1 MERTKAE
8 RLADYALGLSFKE
21 LPAEVVHEAKRRLI
35 DSFACM
41 LGAYDSPPAR
51 AAISSAPEV
60 SSKPSSFILGS
71 RQPTT
76 PDHAAFTNGILVR
89 YLDFNDTYLSKEPA
103 HPSDNMAAALSAAA
117 ASKKNGSDLLT
128 AIVAAYEVQCRLCDA
143 ATLRTRGWDHVAYG
157 AFSATVAASMLLGLS
172 REEFMNAINIAG
184 TISPALRQS
193 RAGELSMWKGCAFA
207 NTSRDAIFAA
217 LMAKSGI
224 TGPAPIFEGVFGFEK
239 TVSGP
244 LELASRFGGEAGE
257 RFKILDTYIKF
268 YPAEYHSQS
277 AIGAA
282 IELLD
287 GLEETDEIESV
298 VVRTFGAAY
307 EIIGTGVEKWR
318 PKTRETA
325 DHSLPF
331 LVAAALKDGRVNLAT
346 YSERMEDDDLI
357 DFVQKIK
364 VVTDADLDSMYPESM
379 PNRVE
384 VTLSSGRMLS
394 REQIYPKGHPKNP
407 MTDRELEE
415 KFGDLGGWYINDVNK
430 ALSKLW
436 KAEELSVEEI
446 LGIFMR

>member
-8 RLADYALGLSFKE
+8 RLVDYALGLSFGD
-21 LPAEVVHEAKRRLI
+21 LPGEVVHEAKRRLI

-51 AAISSAPEV
+51 AARSYAPEV
-60 SSKPSSFILGS
+60 SSTPSSLVLGS
-71 RQPTT
+71 RQATT
-76 PDHAAFTNGILVR
+76 PEHAAFTNGILVR

-103 HPSDNMAAALSAAA
+103 HPSDNIAAALSAGTAA
-117 ASKKNGSDLLT
+117 RRKGSDLLR

-143 ATLRTRGWDHVAYG
+143 ATLRTKGWDHVAYG

-172 REEFMNAINIAG
+172 REEFINAVNIAG

-207 NTSRDAIFAA
+207 NTSRDALFAA
-217 LMAKSGI
+217 QMAKSGI

-244 LELASRFGGEAGE
+244 LELASSFGGEAGE
-257 RFKILDTYIKF
+257 RFKILDTYLKF

-287 GLEETDEIESV
+287 DMEETDEISSV
-298 VVRTFGAAY
+298 VVRTFGAGY
-307 EIIGTGVEKWR
+307 EIIGSGPEKWR
-318 PKTRETA
+318 PRTRETA

-331 LVAAALKDGRVNLAT
+331 LVGAALLDGKVNLAT
-346 YSERMEDDDLI
+346 YSERMEDKDLI
-357 DFVQKIK
+357 DFIQKIRVEK
-364 VVTDADLDSMYPESM
+364 DEDLDRMYPEAM
-379 PNRVE
+379 PNRIE

-394 REQIYPKGHPKNP
+394 KEQIYPKGHPKNP

-415 KFGDLGGWYINDVNK
+415 KFDYLGGWYINDVGK
-430 ALSKLW
+430 ALTRLW

-446 LGIFMR
+446 LDIFMR

>member
-1 MERTKAE
+1 MARTKAE
-8 RLADYALGLSFKE
+8 RLVDYALGLSFGD
-21 LPAEVVHEAKRRLI
+21 LPGEVVHEAKRRLI

-51 AAISSAPEV
+51 AARSYAPEV
-60 SSKPSSFILGS
+60 SSAPSSLVLGS
-71 RQPTT
+71 RQATT
-76 PDHAAFTNGILVR
+76 PEHAAFTNGILVR

-103 HPSDNMAAALSAAA
+103 HPSDNIAAALSAGTAA
-117 ASKKNGSDLLT
+117 RRKGSDLLR

-143 ATLRTRGWDHVAYG
+143 ATLRTKGWDHVAYG

-172 REEFMNAINIAG
+172 REEFINAVNIAG

-207 NTSRDAIFAA
+207 NTSRDALFAA
-217 LMAKSGI
+217 QMAKSGI

-244 LELASRFGGEAGE
+244 LELASSFGGEAGE
-257 RFKILDTYIKF
+257 RFKILDTYLKF

-287 GLEETDEIESV
+287 DMEETDEISSV
-298 VVRTFGAAY
+298 VVRTFGAGY
-307 EIIGTGVEKWR
+307 EIIGSGPEKWR
-318 PKTRETA
+318 PRTRETA

-331 LVAAALKDGRVNLAT
+331 LVGAALLDGKVNLAT
-346 YSERMEDDDLI
+346 YSERMEDKDLI
-357 DFVQKIK
+357 DFIQKIRVEK
-364 VVTDADLDSMYPESM
+364 DEDLDRMYPEAM
-379 PNRVE
+379 PNRIE

-394 REQIYPKGHPKNP
+394 KEQIYPKGHPKNP

-415 KFGDLGGWYINDVNK
+415 KFDYLGGWYINDVGK
-430 ALSKLW
+430 ALTRLW

-446 LGIFMR
+446 LDIFMR

>member
-8 RLADYALGLSFKE
+8 RLVDYALGLSFGD
-21 LPAEVVHEAKRRLI
+21 LPGEVVHEAKRRLI

-51 AAISSAPEV
+51 AARSYAPEV
-60 SSKPSSFILGS
+60 SSTPSSLVLGS
-71 RQPTT
+71 RQATT
-76 PDHAAFTNGILVR
+76 PEHAAFTNGILVR

-103 HPSDNMAAALSAAA
+103 HPSDNIAAALSAGTAA
-117 ASKKNGSDLLT
+117 RRKGSDLLR

-143 ATLRTRGWDHVAYG
+143 ATLRTKGWDHVAYG

-172 REEFMNAINIAG
+172 REEFINAVNIAG

-207 NTSRDAIFAA
+207 NTSRDALFAA
-217 LMAKSGI
+217 QMAKSGI

-244 LELASRFGGEAGE
+244 LELAFSFGGEAGE
-257 RFKILDTYIKF
+257 RFKILDTYLKF

-287 GLEETDEIESV
+287 DMEETDEISSV
-298 VVRTFGAAY
+298 VVRTFGAGY
-307 EIIGTGVEKWR
+307 EIIGSGPEKWR
-318 PKTRETA
+318 PRTRETA

-331 LVAAALKDGRVNLAT
+331 LVGAALLDGKVNLAT
-346 YSERMEDDDLI
+346 YSERMEDKDLI
-357 DFVQKIK
+357 DFIQKIRVEK
-364 VVTDADLDSMYPESM
+364 DEDLDRMYPEAM
-379 PNRVE
+379 PNRIE

-394 REQIYPKGHPKNP
+394 KEQIYPKGHPKNP

-415 KFGDLGGWYINDVNK
+415 KFDYLGGWYINDVGK
-430 ALSKLW
+430 ALTRLW

-446 LGIFMR
+446 LDIFMR